1 MTDQSSSEM
10 ANVAA
15 YDTKPDVYFEGA
27 RKDFVEDMPDNP
39 EAHILEIGCSNGNTG
54 ALALSMGKCGR
65 YTCVEMNEAAAA
77 RAKEKVCE
85 VLVGDIERLEF
96 PWEEQSFDVLILSEV
111 LEHLVDPWRLLQ
123 KLHKYLKPGA
133 LVFAS
138 SPNISHYKI
147 ILMLLK
153 GRWDLTDVGVMD
165 RTHLRW
171 FTPDS
176 FKKMFSSSGYDVIS
190 VKPISPFKMH
200 VKLKLLLLLGR
211 GQHQFYRQICLKA
224 IKYKSHQF

>member
-1 MTDQSSSEM
+1 MTDQLSSETV
-10 ANVAA
+10 NVAS
-15 YDTKPDVYFEGA
+15 YDAKPDAYFEGA

-39 EAHILEIGCSNGNTG
+39 EANILEIGCSNGNTG
-54 ALALSMGKCGR
+54 ALAFSMGKCGR
-65 YTCVEMNEAAAA
+65 YTCVEMNEVAAA
-77 RAKEKVCE
+77 RAKEKVSE
-85 VLVGDIERLEF
+85 VLVGDVERLEF

-111 LEHLVDPWRLLQ
+111 LEHLVDPWDLLQ

-176 FKKMFSSSGYDVIS
+176 FKEMFSTSGYDVIS
-190 VKPISPFKMH
+190 VKPITPFRMH

-211 GQHQFYRQICLKA
+211 GRHLFYRQICLKA
-224 IKYKSHQF
+224 IKAEIP